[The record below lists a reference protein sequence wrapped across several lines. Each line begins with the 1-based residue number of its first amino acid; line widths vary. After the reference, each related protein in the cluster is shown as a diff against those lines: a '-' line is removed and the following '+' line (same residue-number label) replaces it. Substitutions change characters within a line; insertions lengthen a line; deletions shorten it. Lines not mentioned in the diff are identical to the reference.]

1 MDNLITI
8 SDFDKYINH
17 FSSISKN
24 CYDVDVISDRIAS
37 YFQLRGIPKCEMAK
51 FVGKCL
57 AKCELKSY
65 KKYFEF
71 FFHCE
76 KIYCDSG
83 GEVCSLRTARKLIWL
98 SLYKTSAKLVPNII
112 LLLGNKSTSIYEQ
125 LVNNLDYQLENF
137 IIANYNTTVR
147 NQDRGV
153 ENSITPEMF
162 VKALPKKFLAY
173 IPYSE
178 FFISEIVL
186 YNSATS
192 VNFNNKIIETDIDA
206 LKQHSRFFDECDGII
221 PNLKFVGI
229 NGDDAN
235 PELFELILGI
245 INDDKDCY
253 QKLDTLNMVDIIDM
267 YKLCCEVGIRQS
279 DIKTRLRQ
287 IVKQRIRFNRV
298 DQNQSSSSK
307 TPKPV
312 KIKFVKDLIMVNTCG
327 SCQRSWHRDQILKIV
342 RDSYLQGLC
351 RLAKGSGRDFIW
363 VLLRNKLVLKCRCS
377 KWTTCAVVWSTE
389 TLSDTHLNYVF
400 DVIDPNY

>member
-153 ENSITPEMF
+153 ENSIT
-162 VKALPKKFLAY
+162 
-173 IPYSE
+173 
-178 FFISEIVL
+178 
-186 YNSATS
+186 
-192 VNFNNKIIETDIDA
+192 
-206 LKQHSRFFDECDGII
+206 
-221 PNLKFVGI
+221 
-229 NGDDAN
+229 
-235 PELFELILGI
+235 
-245 INDDKDCY
+245 
-253 QKLDTLNMVDIIDM
+253 
-267 YKLCCEVGIRQS
+267 
-279 DIKTRLRQ
+279 
-287 IVKQRIRFNRV
+287 
-298 DQNQSSSSK
+298 
-307 TPKPV
+307 
-312 KIKFVKDLIMVNTCG
+312 
-327 SCQRSWHRDQILKIV
+327 
-342 RDSYLQGLC
+342 
-351 RLAKGSGRDFIW
+351 
-363 VLLRNKLVLKCRCS
+363 LKC
-377 KWTTCAVVWSTE
+377 
-389 TLSDTHLNYVF
+389 L
-400 DVIDPNY
+400 